1 MFEVDEAVNKI
12 RAEVDPE
19 AELIFGAIEDENLTG
34 KIRVSIVATSL
45 DGQDPD
51 TKPVISLVHRLH
63 NRNIGYSENPVN
75 TLATNQ
81 AALNATEGATAL
93 NINTVVDKNTV
104 IQQRSEQE
112 EIKKTIN
119 EPSLE
124 NISMENAAYL
134 QNVEDKMDD
143 NHKSNDEM
151 ETFVV
156 DSIELETPELFSE
169 NMENNMK
176 DQDGKENELKIFE
189 SSKAEEESA
198 IKEP

>member
-1 MFEVDEAVNKI
+1 
-12 RAEVDPE
+12 
-19 AELIFGAIEDENLTG
+19 IEDENLNG

-45 DGQDPD
+45 DAQEPE
-51 TKPVISLVHRLH
+51 TKPVVSMVHRLN
-63 NRNIGYSENPVN
+63 NRNAGYGMNFSNRA
-75 TLATNQ
+75 TLK
-81 AALNATEGATAL
+81 ATEGATAL
-93 NINTVVDKNTV
+93 NINTDIV
-104 IQQRSEQE
+104 QQNSQKE
-112 EIKKTIN
+112 ETNN
-119 EPSLE
+119 EISQPSLE
-124 NISMENAAYL
+124 NVSMENAAYL

-198 IKEP
+198 IKEPEMFDEYNLGEDFEIPAFLRKQKN